1 MQKPKQYTLKFDL
14 PLTKAEVLPM
24 THLSASNQPRFKD
37 ETLAFLATFHE
48 TSVVQA
54 IRKTIAD
61 CHKTAGTS
69 MPETMMLTGSS
80 GVGKTLALMKYQ
92 ENYPRTTI
100 DGRKKVPVL
109 YLLVPN
115 GAGEKEV
122 LIGLLEAL
130 TEKLN
135 INGTTTT
142 LKKRLIHQ
150 LKLAE
155 VELIILDE
163 AQRLHHYSFHHT
175 PLKAVDLL
183 TYLQDST
190 STPFVLAGT
199 SKVCDLIS
207 PEVLE
212 DGTDDEE
219 RMKELEAFIRRARQ
233 TINIPAYDVADK
245 KWQGLL
251 DKSFENFPR
260 TINAEKADKLEK
272 RIFIATQ
279 GRLGFYNKLL
289 KEVLEITSP
298 NEPVT
303 LTVFSQA
310 FKRITA
316 KPLCGFNPF
325 ENMEYVNAYLKD
337 VLKLK
342 EGK

>member
-1 MQKPKQYTLKFDL
+1 MQKPKQYKLEFDL

-24 THLSASNQPRFKD
+24 TYLSASNQPKFKD
-37 ETLAFLATFHE
+37 ETLAFLETFHE
-48 TSVVQA
+48 TGVVKA
-54 IRKTIAD
+54 AHKTIAD
-61 CHKTAGTS
+61 CHKTAGSS

-92 ENYPRTTI
+92 ESYPRTTI

-135 INGTTTT
+135 INGTTLT
-142 LKKRLIHQ
+142 LKKRLVHQ

-163 AQRLHHYSFHHT
+163 AQRLNHYSFHHT
-175 PLKAVDLL
+175 PFKAVELL

-199 SKVCDLIS
+199 LKVCELIS

-212 DGTDDEE
+212 GGTVDED
-219 RMKELEAFIRRARQ
+219 RMKELEAFIRRGRQ
-233 TINIPAYDVADK
+233 TVNIPAYDISDK
-245 KWQGLL
+245 KWQGFL
-251 DKSFENFPR
+251 DKTFKTFPR
-260 TINAEKADKLEK
+260 VINVIKADKLEK

-289 KEVLEITSP
+289 KEVLEITSH
-298 NEPVT
+298 NEQIT
-303 LTVFSQA
+303 LAVFSQA
-310 FKRITA
+310 FKRISA

-325 ENMEYVNAYLKD
+325 EGMGYVSAYLKD

>member
-1 MQKPKQYTLKFDL
+1 MQKPEQYTLNFNL
-14 PLTKAEVLPM
+14 PLTKVEIIPM
-24 THLSASNQPRFKD
+24 NHLSASNQPKFKD
-37 ETLAFLATFHE
+37 ETLVFLATFRE
-48 TSVVQA
+48 TAVVTA

-69 MPETMMLTGSS
+69 MPETMMLVGNS
-80 GVGKTLALMKYQ
+80 GVGKTLALTKYQ
-92 ENYPRTTI
+92 DDYPPIII
-100 DGRKKVPVL
+100 DGRKKIPVV

-115 GAGEKEV
+115 GAGEKEI
-122 LIGLLEAL
+122 LIGLLEKL

-135 INGTTTT
+135 IKGSAAV
-142 LKKRLIHQ
+142 LKKRLIQQ
-150 LKLAE
+150 LKLAG

-163 AQRLHHYSFHHT
+163 AQRLNHSKYQHT
-175 PLKAVDLL
+175 PQQAVDLL
-183 TYLQDST
+183 AYLQDST
-190 STPFVLAGT
+190 SIPFVLVGT
-199 SKVCDLIS
+199 PKLCELIS
-207 PEVLE
+207 CDVLS
-212 DGTDDEE
+212 DNTKDEE
-219 RMKELEAFIRRARQ
+219 RIKELEAFIRRARQ
-233 TINIPAYDVADK
+233 TINVPAYQVTDE

-251 DKSFENFPR
+251 DKTFEDFPR
-260 TINAEKADKLEK
+260 QLSVVKADKLEK

-289 KEVLEITSP
+289 KEVLEITEP

-303 LTVFSQA
+303 IAIFSQA

-325 ENMEYVNAYLKD
+325 EDMEYVNAYLKD

>member
-1 MQKPKQYTLKFDL
+1 MQKPKQYTFNFEL
-14 PLTKAEVLPM
+14 PLTQAEILPM
-24 THLSASNQPRFKD
+24 TCLSASNQPRFKD
-37 ETLAFLATFHE
+37 ETLAFLDTFHE
-48 TSVVQA
+48 TGVVKA
-54 IRKTIAD
+54 AHKTIAD

-69 MPETMMLTGSS
+69 MPETMMLTGNS
-80 GVGKTLALMKYQ
+80 GVGKTLALTKYQ
-92 ENYPRTTI
+92 ESYPRTTI

-115 GAGEKEV
+115 GAGEKEI

-135 INGTTTT
+135 IKGTAPA
-142 LKKRLIHQ
+142 LKKRLVHQ

-163 AQRLHHYSFHHT
+163 AQRLNHYSFHHT

-190 STPFVLAGT
+190 SIPFVLAGT
-199 SKVCDLIS
+199 SKVCELIS
-207 PEVLE
+207 PETLD
-212 DGTDDEE
+212 DGTDEE
-219 RMKELEAFIRRARQ
+219 RLKELEAFIRRARQ
-233 TINIPAYDVADK
+233 TINIPAYDVSDE

-251 DKSFENFPR
+251 DKTFKVFPR
-260 TINAEKADKLEK
+260 TISVEKANKLEK

-298 NEPVT
+298 GEPVS
-303 LTVFSQA
+303 LAEFSKA
-310 FKRITA
+310 FKRISA

-325 ENMEYVNAYLKD
+325 ENMEFVSAYLND